1 MAVWGKKGGRRVGKR
16 ETHSKPRFLA
26 LFLQEE
32 GCRKPVLGVVREG
45 DRWGLDLD
53 RE

>member
-1 MAVWGKKGGRRVGKR
+1 MAVWAEKEGEEWERGRR
-16 ETHSKPRFLA
+16 TSSPRFPA

-32 GCRKPVLGVVREG
+32 GCRKPVLGVGREG
-45 DRWGLDLD
+45 DRWGLDLV